1 MTKKAN
7 PGEGEKFW
15 FPELPGYHIQMSSVE
30 KKSQGIQ
37 KTKNM
42 AHSKENNNSV
52 NFAPEKDLAED
63 TIDKDL
69 KITVL
74 KILREDMEKVKT
86 MMYEPNGNINKAI
99 ENW

>member
-1 MTKKAN
+1 
-7 PGEGEKFW
+7 
-15 FPELPGYHIQMSSVE
+15 MSSVE

-69 KITVL
+69 KISL
-74 KILREDMEKVKT
+74 KDAQRRYGESQDNDV
-86 MMYEPNGNINKAI
+86 
-99 ENW
+99 